1 MAGAPK
7 VSSDH
12 RLSDLPAHPS
22 QGRRRL
28 LLGLAQAGLVSRAQF
43 ERAYPEVSELRRLK
57 QAHDPAGKL
66 STQLWAR
73 YL

>member
-7 VSSDH
+7 VSSDR
-12 RLSDLPAHPS
+12 RLSDLPARPAL
-22 QGRRRL
+22 GRRRL

-43 ERAYPEVSELRRLK
+43 EQAYPYVCEWRRPK